1 MLIMVM
7 RLHCRVNA
15 AALSPGSIA
24 NNGIEQ
30 VASADQMAFPAEGE
44 VLRNCLN
51 MDRFT
56 TMLDHAPRQPQC
68 TGLRGRLPATNNQK
82 PNPYR
87 LWL

>member
-24 NNGIEQ
+24 SNGIEQ
-30 VASADQMAFPAEGE
+30 VASADQMAFSAEGE

-51 MDRFT
+51 MDCFT
-56 TMLDHAPRQPQC
+56 TVLDHALRQPQRM
-68 TGLRGRLPATNNQK
+68 GLCGRLPTTNQIK
-82 PNPYR
+82 G
-87 LWL
+87 L